1 MFSATHSRQQH
12 GVVVTGWQGRETGC
26 RSSLS
31 FLIYAHVINQVLLR
45 KNRVIYSLL
54 PSPCSTNRQIENQKL
69 ILIERP
75 CIRAGLLI
83 HVGEI
88 FPVIQEKIQVFTIPF
103 ERISVKRFRGIRYF
117 DFAALPVLL

>member
-54 PSPCSTNRQIENQKL
+54 PSPYSANRQIENQEL
-69 ILIERP
+69 VLIERP

-83 HVGEI
+83 RVGKI
-88 FPVIQEKIQVFTIPF
+88 FLVILENIQVFTIPF
-103 ERISVKRFRGIRYF
+103 ERINVERCRAI
-117 DFAALPVLL
+117 